1 MLNTHK
7 LKRIAITTA
16 ALVALCATQ
25 LIAHAETVSITGD
38 IQGETCV
45 LSSLLDGKFVSKNF
59 TLPLGTF
66 DLTLPSATAAAGD
79 VFGTQKI
86 FKFFLLDAASTK
98 ENFGVCNF
106 SNGASGWDIS
116 IAPAKSG
123 YITTINGATFLS
135 NMVSLA
141 DGGTNAV
148 VKLTGGL
155 TNPPLNA
162 ITLTEAGSYVSSPT
176 EPFLA
181 ISDFESTIFLGVQFA
196 QPVANQK
203 PISGV
208 YSSTLTFAVTYR

>member
-7 LKRIAITTA
+7 LKRIAITTS

-38 IQGETCV
+38 IKGETCALRV
-45 LSSLLDGKFVSKNF
+45 RDADDQTIVGPNF
-59 TLPLGTF
+59 TFPLGTF
-66 DLTLPSATAAAGD
+66 DLTVPSATAAAGT
-79 VFGTQKI
+79 VFGTQRI
-86 FKFFLLDAASTK
+86 FRFNVVNPGTTFF
-98 ENFGVCNF
+98 CNF

-148 VKLTGGL
+148 VKLTGGP
-155 TNPPLNA
+155 TNPPLNE
-162 ITLTEAGSYVSSPT
+162 ITLTETGSYVSSPSNS
-176 EPFLA
+176 FL
-181 ISDFESTIFLGVQFA
+181 SSRNESIFLGVQFA

-203 PISGV
+203 PNSGV
-208 YSSTLTFAVTYR
+208 YSSTLTISVVYR